1 MSLSLLKE
9 ENSAVGMVSFNIIDW
24 NKFKMFNSRESF
36 LRHVNHTADSIKQLP
51 RSHLTELQVEYYS
64 RMLKKDEEELFFDSP
79 SSSSRGNRDEII
91 TYESRKRSADNSL
104 QMNRIMKASRAS
116 DYLSEALLNGVSYL
130 KKKGFFDSLY

>member
-91 TYESRKRSADNSL
+91 TYEAER
-104 QMNRIMKASRAS
+104 
-116 DYLSEALLNGVSYL
+116 GVL
-130 KKKGFFDSLY
+130 ITLCRWIGL